1 METLN
6 GWTYDT
12 QELVEPFAII
22 NRHVTRLKFYE
33 REMEIMQ
40 DLKAYVVFA
49 NDGHLVQKFLEC
61 RINPDT
67 HQWEVLVQWIS
78 LDVADN
84 SWEPAS
90 ILQEDVPKLFRRW
103 VASEPKAEALR
114 TFIHTESTRR
124 RDK

>member
-1 METLN
+1 MSRDWNSTARFGSYARFARVRGVCN
-6 GWTYDT
+6 G
-12 QELVEPFAII
+12 
-22 NRHVTRLKFYE
+22 
-33 REMEIMQ
+33 
-40 DLKAYVVFA
+40 
-49 NDGHLVQKFLEC
+49 GHLVQKFLEC